1 MKTSNM
7 KKLFARIAAIML
19 CILVLVPVSGVS
31 AVSEKT
37 DEIGYD
43 TYTYWYNFTGKT
55 RKAVYSKPMYEVS
68 TVLTAADLGCVSGS
82 SLTDVHTTENGIT
95 YLLDGGASV
104 VRMFDK
110 DYNLLGQFSFVVDEN
125 DNNYYFNKAKGIF
138 ADTDGNIYIA
148 DTNHARVIKCDSS
161 GRLIRLYDLPDSHLI
176 PDGFNYQ
183 PIKVAVDHKGYV
195 YILSNGSYYGAILYS
210 PKDEFLGFYGSND
223 VPATI
228 TQALATLWNRLF
240 TTNDQKSGMI
250 SALPYTFTDL
260 WIDKEGFVYTA
271 TGSTG
276 EMTQTAQIK
285 RLNPGGSNILGSE
298 KEKLCR

>member
-19 CILVLVPVSGVS
+19 CMLVLVPVSGVS

-125 DNNYYFNKAKGIF
+125 DNNYYFDKAKGIF

-161 GRLIRLYDLPDSHLI
+161 GRLIRLYNLPDSHLI

-195 YILSNGSYYGAILYS
+195 YILSNGSY
-210 PKDEFLGFYGSND
+210 
-223 VPATI
+223 
-228 TQALATLWNRLF
+228 
-240 TTNDQKSGMI
+240 
-250 SALPYTFTDL
+250 
-260 WIDKEGFVYTA
+260 
-271 TGSTG
+271 
-276 EMTQTAQIK
+276 
-285 RLNPGGSNILGSE
+285 
-298 KEKLCR
+298 

>member
-1 MKTSNM
+1 M
-7 KKLFARIAAIML
+7 
-19 CILVLVPVSGVS
+19 
-31 AVSEKT
+31 
-37 DEIGYD
+37 
-43 TYTYWYNFTGKT
+43 
-55 RKAVYSKPMYEVS
+55 
-68 TVLTAADLGCVSGS
+68 
-82 SLTDVHTTENGIT
+82 HTTENGIT

-125 DNNYYFNKAKGIF
+125 DNNYYFDKAKGIF

-161 GRLIRLYDLPDSHLI
+161 GRLIRLYNLPDSHLI

-228 TQALATLWNRLF
+228 ILPEPRVLSCKVNAVEMSLCISNSPSPMVQIRAFPSAVRWLRINR
-240 TTNDQKSGMI
+240 
-250 SALPYTFTDL
+250 
-260 WIDKEGFVYTA
+260 
-271 TGSTG
+271 
-276 EMTQTAQIK
+276 
-285 RLNPGGSNILGSE
+285 
-298 KEKLCR
+298 